1 MRTSQWVDVTMPLVS
16 GMPRAFAYPPP
27 VFEPEMI
34 GEQPGGEPVTAT
46 RIDMFSHVGTHIESA
61 RHIFADGATLDE
73 FPVERFVGPG
83 CAVDLAGRDRLC
95 IEAAELEDAAA
106 HTEPDSFLLLR
117 IRGGSN
123 ATDHPY
129 LSVDAAKWLVD
140 RGVRAVGVDT
150 ATPDMD
156 VRRRPHP
163 LDLPVHRVLLGAG
176 VLIIENLGAG
186 LGEACGVPLTVH
198 AVPLSITG
206 SDSSPVRV
214 VLEVSA

>member
-1 MRTSQWVDVTMPLVS
+1 MPSSQWVDVTMPLVS

-27 VFEPEMI
+27 VFEPATI
-34 GEQPGGEPVTAT
+34 GERPGGEPVTAT
-46 RIDMFSHVGTHIESA
+46 RIEMFSHVGTHIESA

-73 FPVERFVGPG
+73 YPLERFVGPG
-83 CAVDLAGRDRLC
+83 YAIDLTGRDRLC
-95 IEAAELEDAAA
+95 IDAAELEDAAA
-106 HTEPDSFLLLR
+106 CVEPDSFVLLR
-117 IRGGSN
+117 VRGSST

-129 LSVDAAKWLVD
+129 LSEDAAQWLVD
-140 RGVRAVGVDT
+140 HGVRAVGVDT

-156 VRRRPHP
+156 VRRRAHP

-176 VLIIENLGAG
+176 VLVIENLGQG
-186 LGEACGVPLTVH
+186 LAAACGVPLTVH
-198 AVPLSITG
+198 ALPLNIPG